1 MLSLKTSCKVSPMNK
16 VLGMRF
22 NRIPSL
28 YSWLPNYLSLL
39 TRSQNISSIIGRL
52 GWPLPSLRPPLS
64 QSSSPS
70 SLPPFHLPPHLLCA
84 SSWPG
89 HCPGSGLSISWVFAI
104 RGWYTAWFCC
114 QWNIHNMGS
123 IPGSGSWSR
132 KWQPTPV
139 FLLGESHGQRSL
151 VDYSPWGCKELDTT
165 QNRLALQSYTGIAS
179 IILSKQV
186 VPLHCLKLS
195 IV

>member
-39 TRSQNISSIIGRL
+39 TRSQNISSIIGKL
-52 GWPLPSLRPPLS
+52 GWPLPSLCPPLS

-70 SLPPFHLPPHLLCA
+70 SLPPFHLPPHLLWA

-104 RGWYTAWFCC
+104 RGWYPAWFCC

-139 FLLGESHGQRSL
+139 FLRRI
-151 VDYSPWGCKELDTT
+151 PWAEEPGG
-165 QNRLALQSYTGIAS
+165 LQSMGLQRVGHHSEQAGTP
-179 IILSKQV
+179 IL
-186 VPLHCLKLS
+186 HRYC
-195 IV
+195 